1 MTDRKSAQC
10 SASKVIC
17 ILEQEKRENRDED
30 EPGEIAPECEQACQ
44 RVTQRTF
51 QRLRRSLNH
60 LVDRVANRRRK
71 RIWIHNESPRLQ
83 TVTRSGHVRWGLLP
97 KQRDLGA
104 QLRNQERR

>member
-17 ILEQEKRENRDED
+17 ILEEEKRENRDED
-30 EPGEIAPECEQACQ
+30 EPGEIAQECEQTCQ

-51 QRLRRSLNH
+51 QRLGRTRNCLC
-60 LVDRVANRRRK
+60 DRVPNRRRK
-71 RIWIHNESPRLQ
+71 RIWIHDESPRLQ

-97 KQRDLGA
+97 KQRDLGT
-104 QLRNQERR
+104 Q